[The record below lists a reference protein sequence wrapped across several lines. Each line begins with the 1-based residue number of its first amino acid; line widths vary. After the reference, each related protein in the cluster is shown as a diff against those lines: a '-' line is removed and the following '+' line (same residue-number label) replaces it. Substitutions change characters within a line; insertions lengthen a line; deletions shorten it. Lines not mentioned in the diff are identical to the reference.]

1 MQLSVV
7 IYEHIRLNVFHEEVN
22 NEKTK
27 RNNTHESFH
36 TINSFANELIFWE
49 RYEDTFFFGKGEFF
63 SRYLDYDQ
71 VKTDITL

>member
-1 MQLSVV
+1 MRKQKGMTPMNLF
-7 IYEHIRLNVFHEEVN
+7 IP
-22 NEKTK
+22 
-27 RNNTHESFH
+27 
-36 TINSFANELIFWE
+36 INSFANELIFWE